1 MGDRT
6 LSYHDTILAVEVLL
20 EPYLR
25 AQRDGGSLQR
35 ISFDR
40 NGFLYVETY
49 TLPAVRAANSFAGSN
64 LYYAAG
70 LYDDDRTTLLKGL
83 QSAGMKVL
91 RVWIG
96 GQSSDQKGTHVN
108 PFNDLEPN
116 TPCNGDTSCYDDT
129 VLNRLDDFMVAAN
142 SYGIKLLITMHSYN
156 ALSSN
161 DAYGKWYGIGDFYT
175 NSDAQT
181 SFDARLVHILNHV
194 HTSLNKPWK
203 ELSDY
208 VFAFE
213 AENEAMIGDGAS
225 FIEAHTAWQ
234 CDRAGTIKG
243 QLGDNSGILVTN
255 GGESYLSESVQSAWL
270 SCDALDVISIHAYG
284 TGDLATSALKPYVQQ
299 AQSAGKKLILE
310 EWGACYFDTS
320 NNNCPTGDALSP
332 TRVTQIDNAGLP
344 WLYWQVLP
352 NADPHSSYD
361 YEIGLSDPSWG
372 ALKQAA
378 QAAAQATAAFDFSAY
393 LL

>member
-1 MGDRT
+1 MVPSMSKSI
-6 LSYHDTILAVEVLL
+6 LSLCAVFLL
-20 EPYLR
+20 F
-25 AQRDGGSLQR
+25 SLQ
-35 ISFDR
+35 
-40 NGFLYVETY
+40 
-49 TLPAVRAANSFAGSN
+49 AVQAANSFAGSN

-70 LYDDDRTTLLKGL
+70 LQDDDRTALLKGL

-91 RVWIG
+91 RVWIN
-96 GQSSDQKGTHVN
+96 GQSNDQKGTHIN

-129 VLNRLDDFMVAAN
+129 ILERLDDFMVAAN
-142 SYGIKLLITMHSYN
+142 SYGIKLLLTMHSYN
-156 ALSSN
+156 ALASN

-175 NSDAQT
+175 DSDAQT

-194 HTSLNKPWK
+194 HKSLGKPWK

-208 VFAFE
+208 IFAFE
-213 AENEAMIGDGAS
+213 AENEAMIGDGES
-225 FIEAHTAWQ
+225 FVKANTAWQ

-243 QLGDNSGILVTN
+243 QLGNSSGILVTT
-255 GGESYLSESVQSAWL
+255 GGESWLSESVQSAWL

-299 AQSAGKKLILE
+299 AQSAGKMLMLE

-320 NNNCPTGDALSP
+320 NNDCPTGDALSTD
-332 TRVTQIDNAGLP
+332 TRNGNIVNWAEQIDNAGLP

-352 NADPHSSYD
+352 NADPHAGFD
-361 YEIGLSDPSWG
+361 YEIGLNDPSWS
-372 ALKQAA
+372 ALQQAA